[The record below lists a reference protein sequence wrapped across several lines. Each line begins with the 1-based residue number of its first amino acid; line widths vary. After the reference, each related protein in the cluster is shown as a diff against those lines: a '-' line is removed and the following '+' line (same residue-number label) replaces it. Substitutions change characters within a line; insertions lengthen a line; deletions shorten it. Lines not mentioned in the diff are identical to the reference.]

1 MESITL
7 IEAVVSLAL
16 LYIAQK
22 PSAACHGKQ
31 LKLHDQGS
39 AVFVAHK
46 QMFLGDR
53 KSREARRNLVGGE

>member
-7 IEAVVSLAL
+7 IEAVVPERLFTLPKNPA
-16 LYIAQK
+16 
-22 PSAACHGKQ
+22 PACHGKQ

-46 QMFLGDR
+46 QMFSA
-53 KSREARRNLVGGE
+53 KSELT